1 MLENQYTP
9 QSIVESPN
17 YKQQLFSIPL
27 YQRLFEWGNDQIVR
41 LMEDLRHAY
50 IYQST
55 KPYYIGMLT
64 VIPNQNG
71 ILQLVD
77 GQQRFTV
84 MMLLGITFGWTSFIR
99 VGSSP
104 RLKFA
109 ARESDE
115 EYISAIVKIKPC
127 DEECMQRIM
136 NIKMNAGLEI
146 IDKYLRDKKLGKK
159 KFGEFIYSH
168 LTFFISKL
176 EGDYTMTELNTY
188 FERMNTTGKALESHE
203 ILKVSLLSKLK
214 SDKKSEYTQLWNA
227 CSMTDK
233 MLFRPTKYNRELSE
247 EEADKNSYERCRWKY
262 QDAMLKILNSEDLS
276 FEPIQSVVELISQ
289 ETIED
294 VSTKKIVDIMPMDDP
309 MNNNPNNRRRRR
321 KNIFT
326 LLTFPEYLLQVLYI
340 TLGYADDNSEER
352 LKEITTTDFFNEH
365 KLIETFNKYIQN
377 INIEIFFRNLLL
389 YRLLTDYYL
398 VRYSDNDDEPYPFQL
413 YRDWGLKEDIRQFET
428 MLYSAS
434 SAMTYYYWVA
444 PLLVWLGK
452 KVKEANSIYIE
463 ENAIL
468 GKIEELDNIWHPNP
482 FDITTNVGEILR
494 YGQIDRYYFW
504 RIDFFLWKNR
514 ERFFHEPKQRVLAN
528 DYVFRRNRSIEHIAP
543 QHCGEEKERF
553 NWNELQKSN
562 PKDAALK
569 DDIGNL
575 CMISSGQNSSLRDS
589 AFEEKRGHIESY
601 LANSISGHIESLKM
615 LYVYGHYPTWT
626 LDNIRAHH
634 KETLSWLEE
643 SYNKGLV

>member
-1 MLENQYTP
+1 MSENQYTP
-9 QSIVESPN
+9 QSIVEN
-17 YKQQLFSIPL
+17 FDYKHQLFSIPL
-27 YQRLFEWGNDQIVR
+27 YQRLFEWGNDQIIR
-41 LMEDLRHAY
+41 LMEDLRHAFF
-50 IYQST
+50 YQSN

-84 MMLLGITFGWTSFIR
+84 MMLLGITFGWKDFVR
-99 VGSSP
+99 VGDSP

-109 ARESDE
+109 ARETDE
-115 EYISAIVKIKPC
+115 EYLSAIVGIKPC
-127 DEECMQRIM
+127 DEERMHRIM
-136 NIKMNAGLEI
+136 NFKMNIGLEI
-146 IDKYLRDKKLGKK
+146 IDKYLRDKKLDKK
-159 KFGEFIYSH
+159 KFGDFIYGH

-176 EGDYTMTELNTY
+176 DEGYTMTELNTY

-203 ILKVSLLSKLK
+203 ILKVTLLSKLT
-214 SDKKSEYTQLWNA
+214 SNKKNEYTQLWNA

-233 MLFRPTKYNRELSE
+233 MLFRPSRYNRELSD
-247 EEADKNSYERCRWKY
+247 EEADYNSYERCRWKY
-262 QDAMLKILNSEDLS
+262 QEAMLKILNSEKLAV
-276 FEPIQSVVELISQ
+276 EPILSVVESISH
-289 ETIED
+289 ETKEGA
-294 VSTKKIVDIMPMDDP
+294 SSKKIINIMPMDDP
-309 MNNNPNNRRRRR
+309 TNNNPNNRRRRR

-340 TLGYADDNSEER
+340 TLGYADDNREER
-352 LKEITTTDFFNEH
+352 QTEITTTDFFNEH
-365 KLIETFNKYIQN
+365 KLIETFSRYIPR
-377 INIEIFFRNLLL
+377 INIKVFFRNLLL
-389 YRLLTDYYL
+389 YRLLTDYFL

-413 YRDWGLKEDIRQFET
+413 YRDLGHKEEIRQFET

-434 SAMTYYYWVA
+434 SAMTYYYWIA

-452 KVKEANSIYIE
+452 KVKEANGIYID

-468 GKIEELDNIWHPNP
+468 DKIEKLDNIWHPNP
-482 FDITTNVGEILR
+482 FDETTDVGETLR

-514 ERFFHEPKQRVLAN
+514 TRFFHEPKQRVLAN

-543 QHCGEEKERF
+543 QHCGEGKERF
-553 NWNELQKSN
+553 NWSELQKNN

-615 LYVYGHYPTWT
+615 LYVYGHYPIWT
-626 LDNIRAHH
+626 LDNIRTHH
-634 KETLSWLEE
+634 QETLSWLEE